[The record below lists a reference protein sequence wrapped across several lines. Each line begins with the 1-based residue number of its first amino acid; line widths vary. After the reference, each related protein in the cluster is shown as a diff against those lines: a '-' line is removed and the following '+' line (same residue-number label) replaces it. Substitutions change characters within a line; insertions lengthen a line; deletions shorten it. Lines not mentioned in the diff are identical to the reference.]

1 MFVFQKQM
9 ISYEYFMD
17 YLQDWEIP
25 LLAENFNH
33 ALKDEWEM
41 TRWSVYATLRPYLKK
56 GDSDKSP
63 QDLFPMPYDKDSYTE
78 EHHYE
83 MKNEHLEKV
92 QESARKLEQHLKNKH
107 KNHNNGKEHS

>member
-9 ISYEYFMD
+9 VTYEYFMD
-17 YLQDWEIP
+17 YMQDWEIP

-56 GDSDKSP
+56 QDSEKSP
-63 QDLFPMPYDKDSYTE
+63 QELFPMPYDNDSYKEE

-83 MKNEHLEKV
+83 MTNEHLRRV
-92 QESARKLEQHLKNKH
+92 QASAKRLEQRLKNKK
-107 KNHNNGKEHS
+107 KNHNGKEHS